1 MIQDQKN
8 HLVEKLGVHFETK
21 YRLAPVAAR
30 IFSYIVLKGRTGT
43 TFNDLLINLGTSKST
58 VSSHLNTLLALKKI
72 VYFTK
77 PGDRKKYFVINED
90 SIALSIDEMIE
101 SWQKQRELH
110 IEIKIYKQSLDAS
123 GIPEATLKF
132 DSQFHDNYIKFIDD
146 VTNSLS
152 ELKAKF
158 IEMQKQKLTE

>member
-1 MIQDQKN
+1 MVQDQKN
-8 HLVEKLGVHFETK
+8 QLVEKLGVHFETK

-30 IFSYIVLKGRTGT
+30 IFSYIVLKGRSGT
-43 TFNDLLINLGTSKST
+43 TFTDLVVNLGASKST
-58 VSSHLNTLLALKKI
+58 ISTHLNNLLAIKKI

-77 PGDRKKYFVINED
+77 PGDRKKYFTINED

-110 IEIKIYKQSLDAS
+110 IEIKKYKQSLDVS
-123 GIPEATLKF
+123 GISEATLKF

-146 VTNSLS
+146 VTKSLS
-152 ELKAKF
+152 ELKANF
-158 IEMQKQKLTE
+158 IEMQKQKLT